1 MQNILNNLSDPAW
14 WFTAFIPT
22 LAVLLAPKVWRF
34 LVGLCGRFSRKVRA
48 KSLRRVREMRG
59 DDILIAKEM
68 FSAQASF
75 VVFMLTV
82 VVGLILLVLSP
93 FTIQPSTSRIF
104 MILLAIPVL
113 VSEVFWLIKDM
124 RVHDLL
130 KYRRRLRRKG
140 CACIASDIDL
150 HSMAAPMV
158 RGCPRD

>member
-22 LAVLLAPKVWRF
+22 LAVLLTPKVWRF
-34 LVGLCGRFSRKVRA
+34 LVWLCRRFSRKVKA

-59 DDILIAKEM
+59 DDLLIAKEM

-104 MILLAIPVL
+104 MIFLAIPVL
-113 VSEVFWLIKDM
+113 VSEVFWLMKDM

-130 KYRRRLRRKG
+130 KYRRRLRRIG
-140 CACIASDIDL
+140 
-150 HSMAAPMV
+150 
-158 RGCPRD
+158 